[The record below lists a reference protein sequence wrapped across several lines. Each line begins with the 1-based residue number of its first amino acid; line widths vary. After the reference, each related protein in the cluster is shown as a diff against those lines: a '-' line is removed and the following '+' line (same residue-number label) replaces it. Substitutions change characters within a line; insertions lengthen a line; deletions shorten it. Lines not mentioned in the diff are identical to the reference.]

1 MKWSL
6 AKFVLLVAAAA
17 VAVGSVRGQKYRDEV
32 QRDGV
37 RPKKITLESCERAFK
52 HADPS
57 HTLCWRNEHSKLV
70 TGTVAKHDQWCTKQ
84 IRKFDSNRNV
94 EGKYKMS
101 DCQKLTMHA
110 ETAERKYDFMHKL
123 YMQEAGVDKD
133 PNSWKNTANSFLL
146 WSFRKVMQGVTLG
159 KIKKP
164 EIPPTSIV
172 IDARVAAM
180 ALCKAAKRSVCKN
193 GKNTALIQT
202 MEKFETALS
211 AVDHATNEV
220 KKWYAAYDQ
229 STSFTITAL
238 KATKFAGYCAAVVAA
253 GPLVTKASAAGAT
266 TFLGAKGASVAAG
279 AGVATAV
286 TATHEVADQVGRI
299 QVGLQNDFAWR
310 KVVEEAAKAGTIHAV
325 AGGIWLTKGGK
336 AVVRKIADK
345 FVARVANSKAL
356 KSIAKLADDGKF
368 AYLKQNFKYLGF
380 KKALEKVGT
389 SAEAFSKKTRTE
401 LVNIVFSKLT
411 GLSKAVIKGVIS
423 GYQHFQKKPEACKH
437 KDCFTNH
444 VVKDLEKRIAKGEDE
459 DFEELREQLTEV
471 LEREYERRGGEEH
484 LDSSEVSSS
493 QSSLK
498 DNGDSRRDA
507 KKSPWSA
514 AQVKKCTR
522 RGGTCLNKNVDDCAG
537 KFVSNLCPGS
547 VAWKCCVD

>member
-1 MKWSL
+1 M
-6 AKFVLLVAAAA
+6 
-17 VAVGSVRGQKYRDEV
+17 
-32 QRDGV
+32 
-37 RPKKITLESCERAFK
+37 
-52 HADPS
+52 
-57 HTLCWRNEHSKLV
+57 
-70 TGTVAKHDQWCTKQ
+70 
-84 IRKFDSNRNV
+84 
-94 EGKYKMS
+94 
-101 DCQKLTMHA
+101 
-110 ETAERKYDFMHKL
+110 
-123 YMQEAGVDKD
+123 
-133 PNSWKNTANSFLL
+133 
-146 WSFRKVMQGVTLG
+146 
-159 KIKKP
+159 
-164 EIPPTSIV
+164 
-172 IDARVAAM
+172 
-180 ALCKAAKRSVCKN
+180 CKN
-193 GKNTALIQT
+193 GNNAALIQT

-238 KATKFAGYCAAVVAA
+238 KATKFAGYCVAVIAA

-266 TFLGAKGASVAAG
+266 TFLGAKGAYVAAG

-286 TATHEVADQVGRI
+286 TASHEVADQVGRI
-299 QVGLQNDFAWR
+299 QVGLQNDVAWR
-310 KVVEEAAKAGTIHAV
+310 KVVKEAAKAGTIHAV

-336 AVVRKIADK
+336 AVVRKISDK

-356 KSIAKLADDGKF
+356 KSITKLANDGKF

-401 LVNIVFSKLT
+401 LVDIVFSKLI

-423 GYQHFQKKPEACKH
+423 GYQHFQEKPEACKR

-459 DFEELREQLTEV
+459 DFKELREQLTEV
-471 LEREYERRGGEEH
+471 LEREYERRGGEEQI
-484 LDSSEVSSS
+484 DSSEASSS

-498 DNGDSRRDA
+498 DNGVSRRGV